1 MSHLERIGRYL
12 GLLNILPVHGEVD
25 DKIMF
30 GGGRKMKKLLLV
42 AVLLAFITA
51 PVSALAKKPV
61 KVASKGFTEQIILG
75 KIMVNLLKNRGVPVE
90 DRTSLGGTNVNREA
104 LEQGQVDVYME
115 YTGTAWLSLFKKKEV
130 VRDAGDLYKKVQ
142 AEDKANHN
150 LVWLTPATFNNT
162 YAIIMKAETADK
174 MGITS
179 LSEWAAY
186 TKANPGKMSVSTNAE
201 FYSRA
206 DGFKGMMEYYGLEFG
221 KDIPDANVM
230 KMETPLAKKAVRD
243 GQALCGMAFA
253 TDGEI
258 KDYKLTVLV
267 DDKNYFPIYNPAP
280 VIRAEVLEMYPEVK
294 MILGE
299 IGPSLDTGTMTRLNY
314 RVNVNG
320 EKPEAVAKSWLNGV
334 GLIVK
339 KRK

>member
-1 MSHLERIGRYL
+1 
-12 GLLNILPVHGEVD
+12 
-25 DKIMF
+25 
-30 GGGRKMKKLLLV
+30 MKKFLLMAVLV
-42 AVLLAFITA
+42 AFIAA
-51 PVSALAKKPV
+51 PVTALTKEPV
-61 KVASKGFTEQIILG
+61 RVASKGFTEQIILG
-75 KIMVNLLKNRGVPVE
+75 KIMVNILEDRGIPVE

-104 LEQGQVDVYME
+104 LEQGQIDVYME
-115 YTGTAWLSLFKKKEV
+115 YTGTAWLSLFKKEEV
-130 VRDAGDLYKKVQ
+130 VRDADELYKKVKT
-142 AEDKANHN
+142 EDKANHN
-150 LVWLTPATFNNT
+150 LIWLAPAKFNNT
-162 YAIIMKAETADK
+162 YAIIMKAEAADK
-174 MGITS
+174 LGITT

-206 DGFKGMMEYYGLEFG
+206 DGFKGMMEYYGLDFG
-221 KDIPDANVM
+221 KDIPDSNVM

-258 KDYKLTVLV
+258 QDYKLTVLA

-294 MILGE
+294 MILSE
-299 IGPSLDTGTMTRLNY
+299 IGASLDTATMTRLNY

-334 GLIVK
+334 GLIIK
-339 KRK
+339 KSK

>member
-1 MSHLERIGRYL
+1 
-12 GLLNILPVHGEVD
+12 
-25 DKIMF
+25 
-30 GGGRKMKKLLLV
+30 MKRLV
-42 AVLLAFITA
+42 PFVVLLTLIVYPMSGF
-51 PVSALAKKPV
+51 AKKPI
-61 KVASKGFTEQIILG
+61 KVASKGFTEQVILG
-75 KIMVNLLKNRGVPVE
+75 KMMVALLKDRKIPVE

-104 LEQGQVDVYME
+104 LEQGQIDVYME
-115 YTGTAWLSLFKKKEV
+115 YTGTAWLSLFKKKEI
-130 VRDAGDLYKKVQ
+130 VRDAMELYKKVK
-142 AEDKANHN
+142 AEDAKKN
-150 LVWLTPATFNNT
+150 LVWLAPAKFNNT
-162 YAIIMKAETADK
+162 YAIIMKSDTADK
-174 MGITS
+174 FGISS
-179 LSEWAAY
+179 LSEWAAW

-206 DGFKGMMEYYGLEFG
+206 DGFKGMMEYYGLKFG
-221 KDIPDANVM
+221 EDIPDAKVK

-258 KDYKLTVLV
+258 QDFKLTVLA

-280 VIRAEVLEMYPEVK
+280 VIRAEVLEQYPEVK
-294 MILGE
+294 MILSE
-299 IGPSLDTGTMTRLNY
+299 IGASLDTATMTRLNY

-320 EKPEAVAKSWLNGV
+320 EKPEAVAKSWLRGV